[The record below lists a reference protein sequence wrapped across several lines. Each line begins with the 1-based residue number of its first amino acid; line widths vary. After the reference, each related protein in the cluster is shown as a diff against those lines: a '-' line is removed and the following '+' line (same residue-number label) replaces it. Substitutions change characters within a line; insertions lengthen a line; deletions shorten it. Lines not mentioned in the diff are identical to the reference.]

1 MVIILKRMTGH
12 RNHIFHLHVNI
23 SVENI
28 SGTVL
33 GIFLSPLAVL
43 KTVKVAGMNR
53 SVRQFCSLSLYNQ
66 CVDEADNSSSQ

>member
-1 MVIILKRMTGH
+1 MVIILKRMVTE
-12 RNHIFHLHVNI
+12 ITFSI
-23 SVENI
+23 CMSVENI

-66 CVDEADNSSSQ
+66 CVDEADHSSSQ

>member
-1 MVIILKRMTGH
+1 MVIILKRMVTE
-12 RNHIFHLHVNI
+12 ITFSI
-23 SVENI
+23 CMSVENT

-66 CVDEADNSSSQ
+66 CVDEADHSSSQ